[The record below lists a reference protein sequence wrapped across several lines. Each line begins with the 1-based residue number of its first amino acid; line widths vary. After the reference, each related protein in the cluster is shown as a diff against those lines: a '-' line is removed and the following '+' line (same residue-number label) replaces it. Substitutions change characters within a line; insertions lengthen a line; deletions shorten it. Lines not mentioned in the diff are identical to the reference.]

1 MKTKRKKIGLKAF
14 VMIFIVLVIVI
25 YNRKD
30 YRFIVANTIEKIWE
44 NVEVEE
50 VKIEKE
56 DLQVISLRDIKSNH
70 EIAFNESLNL
80 INKDFP
86 IIEDGEERVVN
97 YKDTDLKM
105 KSFVVD
111 PYESLSRA
119 VKEETGE
126 SLFIRSSFRTREEQE
141 IISSQDSGKAAT
153 PGTSEHEKGIALD
166 VYVEFFAGNGF
177 LKSKAGQFV
186 NRNSWEYGFIIRYPI
201 DKKAVTGIP
210 FEPWHIRYVG
220 QPHAE
225 IIYKNNL
232 VLEEYIDSLEINK
245 FYKFNDYIISRQ
257 TDEILTFPRD
267 LKEVLVS
274 PDNMGNY
281 IITGIWEN

>member
-1 MKTKRKKIGLKAF
+1 METKKRRIGLKIF
-14 VMIFIVLVIVI
+14 IMLFIVLVIVI

-30 YRFIVANTIEKIWE
+30 YRFIVANTIEKISE

-50 VKIEKE
+50 DKIGKE
-56 DLQVISLRDIKSNH
+56 DLQVIPLDQIKANR
-70 EIAFNESLNL
+70 EIEFNDSLNL

-105 KSFVVD
+105 KSFLVS
-111 PYESLSRA
+111 PYERLSKA

-126 SLFIRSSFRTREEQE
+126 DLFIMSSFRTREEQK
-141 IISSQDSGKAAT
+141 IISSQDTGKAARS
-153 PGTSEHEKGIALD
+153 GTSEHEKGIALD
-166 VYVEFFAGNGF
+166 VYVKFFAGNGF
-177 LKSKAGQFV
+177 LKSEAGQFV
-186 NRNSWEYGFIIRYPI
+186 NRNSWKYGFIIRYPI

-225 IIYKNNL
+225 IMYKNNL
-232 VLEEYIDSLEINK
+232 TLEEYIDSLEIDK

-257 TDEILTFPRD
+257 TDEILTFPRN
-267 LKEVLVS
+267 LKEIVVS

-281 IITGIWEN
+281 IISGILEN